1 MNNLNEGVTCPG
13 TYKNAS
19 KKLLQ
24 DSKKPIE
31 ALPEPVSLCACQ
43 AAQPLANRKKGFRR
57 EYGASKMSIGCHIT
71 DSFRKHKILALER
84 FQLETD

>member
-13 TYKNAS
+13 INKNAS
-19 KKLLQ
+19 NRFFG

-31 ALPEPVSLCACQ
+31 PLPQPVSLCACQ
-43 AAQPLANRKKGFRR
+43 AAQPLATRMKGFRR
-57 EYGASKMSIGCHIT
+57 EHGASKMSIGCHRT
-71 DSFRKHKILALER
+71 DSFRKHKTPASER